1 MYIAGGTLMEL
12 VLILINQVLI
22 MYILMFIGYMA
33 YKRKLLSDEGTKD
46 LGKILLNIA
55 IPIVVIS
62 NFCVQKTPEKT
73 GELFSSILISFVCM
87 FLSIAVAYLFF
98 HKKDRIGEFAT
109 AFSNAGFIGIP
120 LVQATFGEHAVFYIS
135 MMIVLVNLLQWTYG
149 VYTITDEKK
158 YINLKAVAKNPIVI
172 SVAIGLIIY
181 FSGIKMPSIV
191 SRIFTII
198 GNLNTPL
205 AMLVSGVYLAQS
217 DLKQMITK
225 LDVYYVCLIRLIVVP
240 LVIMLVFRFLPLG
253 NATIKM
259 AILLAGAC
267 PVGSNVAIF
276 AQQFNKDYKKGIE
289 YVCVSTLLSILSLPL
304 VILIASYIL

>member
-1 MYIAGGTLMEL
+1 MDL

-33 YKRKLLSDEGTKD
+33 YKRKLLSDQGTRD

-62 NFCVQKTPEKT
+62 NFCVEKTSEKT
-73 GELFSSILISFVCM
+73 GELLSSILISAVCM
-87 FLSIAVAYLFF
+87 AISIIVAYLFF
-98 HKKDRIGEFAT
+98 HKRDRIAEFAS

-158 YINLKAVAKNPIVI
+158 YINLKAVAKNPIVV
-172 SVAIGLIIY
+172 SVLIGLIIY
-181 FSGIKMPSIV
+181 FSGIRMPSIV
-191 SRIFTII
+191 SRLFTII

-217 DLKQMITK
+217 NLPDMLKK
-225 LDVYYVCLIRLIVVP
+225 KDVYYVCFVRLIVVP
-240 LVIMLVFRFLPLG
+240 LAILMIFRFLPFG
-253 NATIKM
+253 NTTIKM

-276 AQQFNKDYKKGIE
+276 AQQYDKDYKKGIE
-289 YVCVSTLLSILSLPL
+289 YVCVSTILSILSLPL
-304 VILIASYIL
+304 VMLAANCIL

>member
-1 MYIAGGTLMEL
+1 MDL
-12 VLILINQVLI
+12 VLILVNQVLI

-33 YKRKLLSDEGTKD
+33 YKRKLLSDQGTRD

-62 NFCVQKTPEKT
+62 NFCVEKTPEKT
-73 GELFSSILISFVCM
+73 GELFSSILISTVCM
-87 FLSIAVAYLFF
+87 AISIIVAYQFF
-98 HKKDRIGEFAT
+98 HKKDRIAEFAS

-120 LVQATFGEHAVFYIS
+120 LVQATFGDHAVFYIS

-158 YINLKAVAKNPIVI
+158 YINLKAVAKNPIVV
-172 SVAIGLIIY
+172 SVLIGLIIY
-181 FSGIKMPSIV
+181 FSGIRMPSIV
-191 SRIFTII
+191 SRLFTII

-217 DLKQMITK
+217 NLLDMLKK
-225 LDVYYVCLIRLIVVP
+225 KDVYYVCFVRLIVVP
-240 LVIMLVFRFLPLG
+240 LAVLLSFRLLPFG
-253 NATIKM
+253 NTTIKM

-276 AQQFNKDYKKGIE
+276 AQQYDKDYKKGIE
-289 YVCVSTLLSILSLPL
+289 YVCVSTILSILSLPL
-304 VILIASYIL
+304 IIFLANYIL

>member
-1 MYIAGGTLMEL
+1 MNL
-12 VLILINQVLI
+12 VLILIDQVVI

-33 YKRKLLSDEGTKD
+33 YKRKLLSDQGTKD

-55 IPIVVIS
+55 IPVVVIS

-87 FLSIAVAYLFF
+87 ALSIIVAYLFF
-98 HKKDRIGEFAT
+98 HKKDRIAEFAT

-120 LVQATFGEHAVFYIS
+120 LVQATFGESAVFYIS

-158 YINLKAVAKNPIVI
+158 YINLKAVVSNPIII
-172 SVAIGLIIY
+172 SVLIGLIIY
-181 FSGIKMPSIV
+181 FGGIRMPSIV
-191 SRIFTII
+191 SRLFTII

-217 DLKQMITK
+217 DLKAMITK
-225 LDVYYVCLIRLIVVP
+225 MNVYLVCLVRLIVVP
-240 LVIMLVFRFLPLG
+240 LAVMLVFRFLPLG
-253 NATIKM
+253 NTTIKT
-259 AILLAGAC
+259 AILLAAAC

-276 AQQFNKDYKKGIE
+276 AQQYNKDYKKGIE
-289 YVCVSTLLSILSLPL
+289 YVCISTLLSILSLPL
-304 VILIASYIL
+304 VVLLAAYIL

>member
-1 MYIAGGTLMEL
+1 MDL
-12 VLILINQVLI
+12 VLILVNQVLI

-33 YKRKLLSDEGTKD
+33 YKRKLLSDQGTRD
-46 LGKILLNIA
+46 LGKVLLNIA

-62 NFCVQKTPEKT
+62 NFCVEKTPEKT
-73 GELFSSILISFVCM
+73 GELFSSILISTVCM
-87 FLSIAVAYLFF
+87 AISIIVAYLFF
-98 HKKDRIGEFAT
+98 HKKDRIAEFAS

-120 LVQATFGEHAVFYIS
+120 LVQATFGDHAVFYIS

-158 YINLKAVAKNPIVI
+158 YINLKAVAKNPIVV
-172 SVAIGLIIY
+172 SVLVGLIIY
-181 FSGIKMPSIV
+181 FSGIRMPSIV
-191 SRIFTII
+191 SRLFTII

-217 DLKQMITK
+217 NLLDMLKK
-225 LDVYYVCLIRLIVVP
+225 KDVYYVCFVRLIVVP
-240 LVIMLVFRFLPLG
+240 LAIMMIFRFLPFG
-253 NATIKM
+253 NTTIKM

-276 AQQFNKDYKKGIE
+276 AQQYDKDYKKGIE
-289 YVCVSTLLSILSLPL
+289 YVCVSTILSILSLPL
-304 VILIASYIL
+304 IIFVANYIL